1 MALYKPSVKYYFSL
15 STKQYLLVISC
26 ILVFCLNSL
35 PNDKIVDWSNLKAS
49 TDDKFY
55 VTEKLKFFLGR
66 VENITGK
73 GENAGHKHFLLFT

>member
-1 MALYKPSVKYYFSL
+1 MALYKSSVKYYFSL

-35 PNDKIVDWSNLKAS
+35 PNDKIVDWSNSKAS
-49 TDDKFY
+49 AHNKIY
-55 VTEKLKFFLGR
+55 VTEKLKFVLGR

-73 GENAGHKHFLLFT
+73 GENAGQQHFLLFT